1 MAETDDTNDRP
12 VEDEYLSETEV
23 THLRGILREQIALLL
38 DASRDSI
45 NHLTEQRTMD
55 TDAVDQAANESD
67 RGFSLRLADRDRR
80 MLQKIQIALGRIK
93 EGEYGMCEDCGEA
106 VTYKRLLARPVAT
119 QCIDC
124 KTQAERREHRRWSS

>member
-1 MAETDDTNDRP
+1 M
-12 VEDEYLSETEV
+12 
-23 THLRGILREQIALLL
+23 HLRGILREQIALLL

-80 MLQKIQIALGRIK
+80 MLQKIQIALGR
-93 EGEYGMCEDCGEA
+93 
-106 VTYKRLLARPVAT
+106 RLRCWICHYPP
-119 QCIDC
+119 
-124 KTQAERREHRRWSS
+124 